1 MRVFVK
7 LYGTLPNFYGGDYPP
22 SGLDVNSR
30 QGISVAELVQLVQLP
45 RDQVA
50 IVTINGRL
58 AKAGDIVPESA
69 EVKFFQPLNG
79 G

>member
-1 MRVFVK
+1 MRVSVK
-7 LYGTLPNFYGGDYPP
+7 LYGTLPNFYRGDYPP
-22 SGLDVNSR
+22 AGLEVDSW

-50 IVTINGRL
+50 IVSINGRL
-58 AKAGDIVPESA
+58 ARADDIVPESA
-69 EVKFFQPLNG
+69 EMKFFQPLNG